1 MAFYESRASG
11 KSSAGGA
18 GGGTAQISMQNLPA
32 LEGTERQVAWAND
45 IRQGMIRTWNDE
57 IERSQNPADG
67 EVNKI
72 RTNAVA
78 RVEYLYTA
86 LFGED
91 AFESFNDETLF
102 TNSERERISKIERK
116 PVEIPIVRR
125 NGTSGVM
132 HGDMQT
138 LESDKLR
145 VKKINAALKKHTPEI
160 QKAIESKK
168 SARWWIDYSTGNL

>member
-1 MAFYESRASG
+1 MAFYETRASA
-11 KSSAGGA
+11 SGA
-18 GGGTAQISMQNLPA
+18 GSGSAKISMQNLPD

-45 IRQGMIRTWNDE
+45 IRQSAIRTWNDE

-67 EVNKI
+67 EVDKI
-72 RTNAVA
+72 RSNAVA
-78 RVEYLYTA
+78 RVEYLYTS

-102 TNSERERISKIERK
+102 TKRDREKISKIEKK

-125 NGTSGVM
+125 NGTPGVM

-138 LESDKLR
+138 LESDRLR
-145 VKKINAALKKHTPEI
+145 AKKINAALKKHAPEI

-168 SARWWIDYSTGNL
+168 SARWWIDYGTGNL